1 VKGENV
7 VSVSVTKG
15 VLELGAVRV
24 YGLGIWGEIL
34 GEKLVEIKKK
44 DE

>member
-1 VKGENV
+1 M
-7 VSVSVTKG
+7 
-15 VLELGAVRV
+15 RV

-34 GEKLVEIKKK
+34 GEEVVEIEKK